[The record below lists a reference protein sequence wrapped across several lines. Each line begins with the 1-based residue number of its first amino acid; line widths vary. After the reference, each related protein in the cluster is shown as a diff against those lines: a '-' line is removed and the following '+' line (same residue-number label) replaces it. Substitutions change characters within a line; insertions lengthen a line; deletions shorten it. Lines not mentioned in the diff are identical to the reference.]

1 MLLFKRDV
9 VKMDAPTIKSLTSG
23 TTEYVATNYTISPD
37 PTKKLGNR
45 IFNEPPRCLK
55 Q

>member
-9 VKMDAPTIKSLTSG
+9 VKMDDLMIKSLTSG
-23 TTEYVATNYTISPD
+23 TIEYVATNYMISPD
-37 PTKKLGNR
+37 PTEKLGNR